1 MLTKIFGTF
10 VTKILTVGIG
20 FLIVVLTTNELGISG
35 RGEISLMLLNI
46 TIIGIIQGVFNGSS
60 LIFLTPKHNQFL
72 LFIVS
77 AFSSILI
84 GLVFSILLWFIS
96 LVEEGHLPFLLL
108 LTLFQGL
115 LTTSQSMLVGRGEIA
130 KFNYLEIF
138 KTILL
143 LGFLLVTFYGF
154 KIENV
159 KMVYWG
165 YLISYLIPFLLSC
178 FWIFKNIKNSTFQS
192 KLSELMTESIKYGTQ
207 IQINNISQMINY
219 RFSFFILQKLK
230 GKAELGIYSIAIALA
245 ESIWI
250 FTISITTYQFSKLV
264 NTNNKKEQIRITLL
278 SLNLSFFGTIIMLGV
293 LLLLPQ
299 NLFDLLFGNGVKS
312 IKFILL
318 ALALGILELSYFTI
332 INHYFTGIGKNKINI
347 YASLIGNVI
356 TIIGCYLLIP
366 SLGAVGAGII
376 ASISYFAMLI
386 YLMVKF
392 KQESQVQYKSLI
404 PSLGSIKAYLVMA
417 INNKTP

>member
-1 MLTKIFGTF
+1 
-10 VTKILTVGIG
+10 
-20 FLIVVLTTNELGISG
+20 
-35 RGEISLMLLNI
+35 
-46 TIIGIIQGVFNGSS
+46 
-60 LIFLTPKHNQFL
+60 
-72 LFIVS
+72 
-77 AFSSILI
+77 
-84 GLVFSILLWFIS
+84 
-96 LVEEGHLPFLLL
+96 
-108 LTLFQGL
+108 
-115 LTTSQSMLVGRGEIA
+115 
-130 KFNYLEIF
+130 
-138 KTILL
+138 
-143 LGFLLVTFYGF
+143 
-154 KIENV
+154 
-159 KMVYWG
+159 
-165 YLISYLIPFLLSC
+165 
-178 FWIFKNIKNSTFQS
+178 
-192 KLSELMTESIKYGTQ
+192 MTESIKYGTQ

-230 GKAELGIYSIAIALA
+230 GKAELGIYSIAISLA

-366 SLGAVGAGII
+366 YLGAVGAGII

-417 INNKTP
+417 INNKTH